1 MFGFKSTLQKLFARE
16 KLIVSIIY
24 VGSLIVTLYFAL
36 VAQSTAMTVV
46 FAVIQIMSL
55 AFIMFGIA
63 PPGSATGMKIFGS
76 VFKSKM
82 SSTLP
87 I

>member
-1 MFGFKSTLQKLFARE
+1 MFGFKSTLQKLFSRE
-16 KLIVSIIY
+16 KMVASIIY
-24 VGSLIVTLYFAL
+24 VVSLFVTLYFAMW
-36 VAQSTAMTVV
+36 VQSTALTVV

-55 AFIMFGIA
+55 AFMLFGIA
-63 PPGSATGMKIFGS
+63 PPGSATGMKLFGS
-76 VFKSKM
+76 IFKSKM

>member
-1 MFGFKSTLQKLFARE
+1 MFGFKPTIQKLFSRE
-16 KLIVSIIY
+16 KLTVSIIY
-24 VGSLIVTLYFAL
+24 VVSLFLTLYFAMWM
-36 VAQSTAMTVV
+36 QSTALTVV

-55 AFIMFGIA
+55 AFMLFGIA